1 MTTTRPTPKS
11 YQIQELL
18 KGLRQVD
25 LDTLSD
31 ASRGGI
37 VDLAKLVDQIMD
49 ATKGEIRI
57 VANGVRGALKST
69 TIELLLGRAVSLQ
82 RGPHAVTAAA
92 TELRLVRGG
101 EATVD
106 PEPEVVMLSERG
118 AQLRLGLAADGDA
131 RTKLSADMKGAAGT
145 FEFGAS
151 YPLSEYLRRGGGLHV
166 DAPGVAL
173 VDRVIRNVSVPDWDL
188 SWARQSNVVLVDMP
202 GARTGGYLEDVV
214 RKEQLRRAHLSL
226 EFVEARGALDGR
238 PGDDDCPRI
247 VVLTKIDEVT
257 GLEYPSGPA
266 NIAEAI
272 AANRARTP
280 QVPVN
285 VVAVCPQWAFTDE
298 QSWMD
303 FDRAAESGEHWR
315 HAVLA
320 RQRWETA
327 DWTAA
332 VPALPE
338 LRAAVD
344 AAFGD
349 GGFAGL
355 RAAIEHLGG
364 QGSRRVD
371 LDRLNNLQTKA
382 SELARQLLATMSS
395 EPKPGQ
401 RTAEERAHWLNDLQ
415 EDESMIVTLRD
426 EARRIAGISVYDDDV
441 WGDITELF
449 DPYGR
454 WRPKDPDKLLGALGT
469 IALDEMAERAVEAVS
484 QEIDTMVTPWL
495 TSNGIDPAVDLPT
508 LADGSKN
515 VTTFF
520 PELGDALI
528 EAMARAGAEKPGP
541 SIRELA
547 RTRHELS
554 HLLAELIVEA
564 VAPLVRAFQTDV
576 VEDLR
581 ATTRAAS
588 RAQGRATSVDGL
600 LRSIIG
606 VLDPR
611 ADARAA

>member
-1 MTTTRPTPKS
+1 M
-11 YQIQELL
+11 
-18 KGLRQVD
+18 
-25 LDTLSD
+25 
-31 ASRGGI
+31 
-37 VDLAKLVDQIMD
+37 
-49 ATKGEIRI
+49 
-57 VANGVRGALKST
+57 
-69 TIELLLGRAVSLQ
+69 RA
-82 RGPHAVTAAA
+82 
-92 TELRLVRGG
+92 
-101 EATVD
+101 
-106 PEPEVVMLSERG
+106 
-118 AQLRLGLAADGDA
+118 
-131 RTKLSADMKGAAGT
+131 AAGT
-145 FEFGAS
+145 FDLGGS
-151 YPLSEYLRRGGGLHV
+151 YPLSEYLHRGGGLHV

-173 VDRVIRNVSVPDWDL
+173 VDRVIRIVSVPDWDL
-188 SWARQSNVVLVDMP
+188 SWAKQSNVVLVDMP

-238 PGDDDCPRI
+238 PGDDDCARI
-247 VVLTKIDEVT
+247 VVLTKIDGVS
-257 GLEYPSGPA
+257 GLEHPSGAA

-272 AANRARTP
+272 AANRGRTP
-280 QVPVN
+280 HVPVE

-298 QSWMD
+298 QSWTE
-303 FDRAAESGEHWR
+303 FDQAAESGEHWR
-315 HAVLA
+315 RAVLA
-320 RQRWETA
+320 RHRWETA

-344 AAFGD
+344 AALVD

-355 RAAIEHLGG
+355 RASIQHLGG

-382 SELARQLLATMSS
+382 VELAEQLMTAMSS
-395 EPKPGQ
+395 DPTPGQ

-415 EDESMIVTLRD
+415 EDESMIVTLRE
-426 EARRIAGISVYDDDV
+426 EARRIAGVSVYGDEV
-441 WGDITELF
+441 WGDVTEFF

-454 WRPKDPDKLLGALGT
+454 WRPKDPDKLLHALGE
-469 IALDEMAERAVEAVS
+469 IALDEMAERAVGAVS
-484 QEIDTMVTPWL
+484 QELDSMVTPWL
-495 TSNGIDPAVDLPT
+495 TNNGIDTAIGRPI
-508 LADGSKN
+508 LADESKN
-515 VTTFF
+515 VSTFF
-520 PELGDALI
+520 PELGDTLI
-528 EAMARAGAEKPGP
+528 EAMARTGAEKSGP
-541 SIRELA
+541 SMRELA

-564 VAPLVRAFQTDV
+564 AAPLIRAFQTDV

-588 RAQGRATSVDGL
+588 RAQGRATSVHGL